1 MKPFEGFTAET
12 IDFLWELR
20 MNNSREWMEENR
32 DRYKRVLKEPFD
44 SLAAALV
51 AESIAFGV
59 QLEIEG
65 RAFLPCRSLQ
75 CRIIQHN
82 PTACAV
88 RAFILGK
95 ADIAIDTGNGAF
107 HFPAAEGLSLIHI

>member
-51 AESIAFGV
+51 AESTAFG
-59 QLEIEG
+59 G
-65 RAFLPCRSLQ
+65 RERNAPFPVS
-75 CRIIQHN
+75 
-82 PTACAV
+82 
-88 RAFILGK
+88 
-95 ADIAIDTGNGAF
+95 IAISAF
-107 HFPAAEGLSLIHI
+107 PRIKALTAQAVGLCCMMRHCRERHGKNALPSILS

>member
-44 SLAAALV
+44 SLAA
-51 AESIAFGV
+51 
-59 QLEIEG
+59 EG
-65 RAFLPCRSLQ
+65 
-75 CRIIQHN
+75 
-82 PTACAV
+82 
-88 RAFILGK
+88 K
-95 ADIAIDTGNGAF
+95 
-107 HFPAAEGLSLIHI
+107 

>member
-51 AESIAFGV
+51 AESTAAQAVG
-59 QLEIEG
+59 LCCMMRHCRERHG
-65 RAFLPCRSLQ
+65 RNALPS
-75 CRIIQHN
+75 I
-82 PTACAV
+82 
-88 RAFILGK
+88 
-95 ADIAIDTGNGAF
+95 
-107 HFPAAEGLSLIHI
+107 SS

>member
-51 AESIAFGV
+51 AESIAFG
-59 QLEIEG
+59 G
-65 RAFLPCRSLQ
+65 REMKCSVS
-75 CRIIQHN
+75 RINRDIRFSKDKS
-82 PTACAV
+82 PTAQAV
-88 RAFILGK
+88 GLCCMMRHCRERHGK
-95 ADIAIDTGNGAF
+95 NALPSI
-107 HFPAAEGLSLIHI
+107 SS

>member
-44 SLAAALV
+44 SLRR
-51 AESIAFGV
+51 
-59 QLEIEG
+59 Q
-65 RAFLPCRSLQ
+65 
-75 CRIIQHN
+75 
-82 PTACAV
+82 
-88 RAFILGK
+88 
-95 ADIAIDTGNGAF
+95 GNEMLR
-107 HFPAAEGLSLIHI
+107 FPYQSRYPLFQG

>member
-51 AESIAFGV
+51 AESTAFG
-59 QLEIEG
+59 G
-65 RAFLPCRSLQ
+65 RENEMLR
-75 CRIIQHN
+75 
-82 PTACAV
+82 
-88 RAFILGK
+88 
-95 ADIAIDTGNGAF
+95 
-107 HFPAAEGLSLIHI
+107 FPYQSRYPLFQG